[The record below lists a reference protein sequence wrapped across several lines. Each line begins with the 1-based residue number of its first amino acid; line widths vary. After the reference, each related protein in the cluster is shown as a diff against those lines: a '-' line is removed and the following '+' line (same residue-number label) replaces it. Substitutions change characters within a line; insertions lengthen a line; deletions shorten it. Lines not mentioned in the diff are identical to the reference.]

1 MTQEQEKALKI
12 ISGIERKISK
22 LEASIEEYKE
32 DMLYVKGTSAKRTQI
47 KIDMMIDFARY
58 LAGVV
63 EDMEQ
68 QFGVGWV
75 ETGIMQQSYEP
86 PHMPGVKFTNTTRKM
101 ERIDGK
107 VRYDV
112 KITSTSMLLIPPPM
126 GGGILGLN

>member
-1 MTQEQEKALKI
+1 MKEEQEKALII
-12 ISGIERKISK
+12 ISSIEKKISE

-58 LAGVV
+58 LACVV
-63 EDMEQ
+63 EDMERK
-68 QFGVGWV
+68 FDVGWIQ
-75 ETGIMQQSYEP
+75 TGITQQSFEQA
-86 PHMPGVKFTNTTRKM
+86 HMPGVKFTNTTRKM

-112 KITSTSMLLIPPPM
+112 KITSTSMLLMQPPKDS
-126 GGGILGLN
+126 GILGLN